1 MACDFITKGKRAVA
15 CLNSVGGVKN
25 LYFAQF
31 ADYGMTAASQELSSI
46 GSLDEVFKYEVTG
59 TGAGV
64 TETFT
69 PSADNFTSFISQAL
83 NATFAGINAETQN
96 ELQLLLKSRTL
107 VFAEDYNGNIK
118 LMGLENGVW
127 GSGGTAVYGSAKG
140 DLNGYT
146 IEFVAEEK
154 EYAPL
159 LTSSAKTALS
169 AAVVNSYID

>member
-1 MACDFITKGKRAVA
+1 MACDFVTKGKRAVA

-25 LYFAQF
+25 LYFGLF
-31 ADYGMTAASQELSSI
+31 ADYGMTKSAQELTSL

-59 TGAGV
+59 TGNGL

-69 PSADNFTSFISQAL
+69 PSAENFTSFVSQAL
-83 NATFAGINAETQN
+83 NATFSGIDAATQN
-96 ELQLLLKSRTL
+96 ELQLLLKNRTL

-118 LMGLENGVW
+118 LMGMENGVW

-146 IEFVAEEK
+146 IEFIGEEK
-154 EYAPL
+154 EFAPL
-159 LTSSAKTALS
+159 LSSSAKTALQ
-169 AAVVNSYID
+169 AAVVNSYL